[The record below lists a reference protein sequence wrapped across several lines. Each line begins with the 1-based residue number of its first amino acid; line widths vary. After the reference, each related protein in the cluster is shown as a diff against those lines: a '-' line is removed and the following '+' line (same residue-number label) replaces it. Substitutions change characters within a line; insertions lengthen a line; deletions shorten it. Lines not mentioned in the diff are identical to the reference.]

1 MESLL
6 QGLQLE
12 YELLT
17 ETDEEVSYSISAPLD
32 VRTRDISD
40 TMRLLSG
47 SDMQI
52 EWKEKRRRK

>member
-1 MESLL
+1 M
-6 QGLQLE
+6 QGQQLE

-40 TMRLLSG
+40 TLRLLSAT
-47 SDMQI
+47 DMQI
-52 EWKEKRRRK
+52 EWKEKRARRK